1 MQPILVWQD
10 CWIPSE
16 ELSLPKKERKASQTF
31 QNCLNITPSFEILL
45 SSVLP
50 TYLQQMLSQFQIVIC
65 KRSIRS
71 GKDSGDLQSN
81 TQCRYKNTYTQI
93 HKDLHTSIY
102 IWIYIGFY
110 SFYFVAQRKKLSCYL
125 VVESSNHLLLLRQHR
140 QVWGKNHTT
149 FFQENLSKAV

>member
-1 MQPILVWQD
+1 MQPILVWRD

-81 TQCRYKNTYTQI
+81 TQCLILSIYADIKIHI
-93 HKDLHTSIY
+93 HKYTRVYTHLYIYGYIQVSTVSILQLREKNSVV
-102 IWIYIGFY
+102 IWLQKVPIIFC
-110 SFYFVAQRKKLSCYL
+110 S
-125 VVESSNHLLLLRQHR
+125 
-140 QVWGKNHTT
+140 
-149 FFQENLSKAV
+149 